1 MLIWLCVNNY
11 VCTIYYNRCF
21 WVTADLD
28 RPNNYCIICFA
39 CYHSLFLTSFM
50 CSCFFIN
57 DEWNQHVQPSHLT
70 IISAVRWLWKM
81 WYLCRNDKWMCVNSS
96 CGLVIWWMW
105 WWVMNG
111 CHGKLQIEI
120 IVTNNLNTNT
130 FVNSCGFFVHELM
143 MHHQHTR
150 KRYTWHS
157 SEWWWLLDYYAVC
170 SEMIGVLNW
179 DLIND
184 QKRLLH
190 FRISIT

>member
-1 MLIWLCVNNY
+1 ML
-11 VCTIYYNRCF
+11 
-21 WVTADLD
+21 
-28 RPNNYCIICFA
+28 
-39 CYHSLFLTSFM
+39 SLVVFNIFHVFM
-50 CSCFFIN
+50 LFIN

-96 CGLVIWWMW
+96 CGLVIWWIW

-111 CHGKLQIEI
+111 CHGKLQIEKN
-120 IVTNNLNTNT
+120 VTNILNTQT
-130 FVNSCGFFVHELM
+130 HLSTVVVFFVHELM

-190 FRISIT
+190 LEDFYYLIETSMTSQVFFLQFAVRGFFSICHLEECALRGR